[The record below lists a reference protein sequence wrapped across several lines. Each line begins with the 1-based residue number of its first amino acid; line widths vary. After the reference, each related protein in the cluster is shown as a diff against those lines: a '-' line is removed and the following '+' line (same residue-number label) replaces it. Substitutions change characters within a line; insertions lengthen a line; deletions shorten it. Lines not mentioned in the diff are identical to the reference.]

1 MADLILI
8 GGGSCSGKTTLA
20 DGIKKALGRRAI
32 LISTDNFYKG
42 FDPERKCCR
51 SGFNFDHPDA
61 VDFNFLFSVI
71 EHLLEGKSVKIP
83 DYDFASH
90 LRLDTFIEA
99 QPADFI
105 ILEGIFA
112 IYTKK
117 LVDIS
122 CLKIYVDCGVDV
134 MIRRRIERDAAC
146 RARQAADVIGQFL
159 DTVLPMYYEY
169 VEPTKD
175 FADIVVDGTKPA
187 DVILKEVF
195 DYAGGTLAI

>member
-20 DGIKKALGRRAI
+20 DGIKKALGNRS
-32 LISTDNFYKG
+32 LLVSTDNFYKG
-42 FDPERKCCR
+42 FDPERKCCHR
-51 SGFNFDHPDA
+51 GFNFDHPDA
-61 VDFNFLFSVI
+61 VDFEFLFRVI
-71 EHLLEGKSVKIP
+71 EELLSGKSVKIP

-90 LRLDTFIEA
+90 SRLDTFVEA
-99 QPADFI
+99 KPADFI

-112 IYTKK
+112 IYAKK
-117 LVDIS
+117 LADTS

-146 RARQAADVIGQFL
+146 RAREAADVVAQFL

-175 FADIVVDGTKPA
+175 FADIVVDGRKPA
-187 DVILKEVF
+187 EMLVEEVF
-195 DYAGGTLAI
+195 DFAGEILRV